1 MASEIE
7 TKRKKPFKHRRY
19 LKPLVQH
26 QYIVKCRGC
35 GKRLRDPADNPIY
48 VVRSVE
54 KPTNKKTDEGEYFC
68 SQKCMD
74 KNDPHR
80 KEALENVRELAGE
93 ERNNEAQEETEAA

>member
-1 MASEIE
+1 MDE